1 MGGLAG
7 ATIQPRAIYTL
18 AQITSFV
25 NRTNMLWDYMK
36 KIDEYYFQFLEGF
49 ERIRQI
55 NIEVP
60 HFYLASSIA
69 ARSP

>member
-36 KIDEYYFQFLEGF
+36 KIDEYLSAFLGAF
-49 ERIRQI
+49 DRMIF
-55 NIEVP
+55 
-60 HFYLASSIA
+60 H
-69 ARSP
+69 